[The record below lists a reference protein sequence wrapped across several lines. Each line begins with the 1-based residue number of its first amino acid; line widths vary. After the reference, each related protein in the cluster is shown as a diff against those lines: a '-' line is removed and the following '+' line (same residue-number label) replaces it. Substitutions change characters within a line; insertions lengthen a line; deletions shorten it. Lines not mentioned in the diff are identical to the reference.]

1 MIKKAL
7 IDVALQ
13 SSVFVSDF
21 SQNWDAY
28 EYLASAKR
36 DEETLAQA
44 TEHE

>member
-7 IDVALQ
+7 IDIAL
-13 SSVFVSDF
+13 SSSIFVTDF

-28 EYLASAKR
+28 EYLVSAKR
-36 DEETLAQA
+36 DEETIAQA